1 MEAAV
6 PEVAA
11 APSIEAPQT
20 VPRGYGEAKMAID
33 GIMRRKTSFGAWRE
47 RYFRT
52 TRHELAYWSKTVEEI
67 KLTKAVRGRG
77 PYQYVPVGSPSE
89 TYDLRRPGLR
99 VVLTNDVIELRYGS
113 GEVLLDLRPESV
125 DETKRWYEVLGNI
138 VRFEASRAAR
148 VIGSL
153 EVEIDGVYLVGPA
166 ADKAE
171 RAAVTAQVKFDGA
184 TEASEGAIA
193 QRLRS
198 VLYENVHEE
207 EDKVSYAPL
216 SLSLARPCHRANASF
231 RVTLFAEE
239 MAQSMSSV
247 LAHAMGNNDSQKP
260 AAVASR
266 RISLFELQARD
277 SAVKQVASNLIGGRQ
292 VRKPDDDSYLSA
304 LEGDASQS
312 GPTAGPDGRPPRRG
326 FVFVP
331 IFEKEAKIEADG
343 IPDDRED
350 DKLAA
355 SRVVALL
362 HAKLRYR
369 ESLVAVVDPDGQ
381 ERFEYEFLEDE
392 DHDEARE
399 DAGKDEV
406 KHKDREI
413 GLEAMSIVLARLGL
427 VVEKLADL
435 KPDVFDW
442 DRPWVSAA
450 SWVATLVVCLG
461 LPYSASLALIPCV
474 MLAWLVFSLGSS
486 TQTRLAALEDAGK
499 VKRFDVNSDRQLA
512 TVRVAI
518 LKGTGLAAADL
529 AVLHGTDNSDPYV
542 AVFAQPGDPDAR
554 AIDAMAPTLVGITDV
569 KMDTLNP
576 AWCDDPATAR
586 GVDATKLT
594 TKQRLTLFGEP
605 GGSASA
611 PADFRVTWVHSDKTL
626 KGACWAF
633 PVLQEMT
640 ETGGGIVRVPRP
652 WTQQQAGVVFEVFDQ
667 NLVTNEA
674 FLGLARLDV
683 SELASHV
690 GEPRVYEIPLGPS
703 GIDKK
708 DRGPVNAH
716 LKRGRGLGT
725 LTVEATLEPVDD
737 ADLKRVNPRL
747 AAANRTLAADVF
759 ERKAFKGGLK
769 KKSRSAYGNVKEI
782 RRGLRSAY
790 ETVET
795 ATSMLE
801 RLWALMS
808 WDHPLKTLLVAFGL
822 VAGVIGC
829 SLVPN
834 NLICAGLMSKFFLTG
849 LVLKLR
855 GDDLTIVKK
864 VDASEIQL
872 KNLLRSLPNAP
883 QREQAFKSMRAL
895 YSAQALRND
904 ARAKIGLAFG
914 LRVRYQAY
922 VYCYKH
928 SRALSLPSWERE
940 YLVVAD
946 GALHFYASTQAA
958 TKHPAKNLKRKLF
971 LVPPPLGGAWQ
982 QDDALSHADRAA
994 LPAVGM
1000 PVFFV
1005 AVYSSTQRDLLSRG
1019 DVGNGAS
1026 TEGSRNERARA
1037 AKHCLAVK
1045 STQALDA
1052 IIAAVTAEATSASH
1066 NLGDAINH
1074 TRRPSVS
1081 NDGAAHR
1088 HRRPS
1093 LEWMRSTAVDSDGP
1107 TSINCLNTDAIYNS
1121 ITGLFAKPPSDAA
1134 STDASND
1141 ASNASQ

>member
-11 APSIEAPQT
+11 AASLEAPQT
-20 VPRGYGEAKMAID
+20 VPRGYGEPKMAID

-99 VVLTNDVIELRYGS
+99 VVLSNGVIELQFGS
-113 GEVLLDLRPESV
+113 GEVLLDLRPESFE
-125 DETKRWYEVLGNI
+125 DTKRWYEVLGNI

-153 EVEIDGVYLVGPA
+153 DVEIDGVYLVGPV
-166 ADKAE
+166 ADKTE
-171 RAAVTAQVKFDGA
+171 RAAVKAQIRYDGVMA
-184 TEASEGAIA
+184 ASEEAIA

-198 VLYENVHEE
+198 TLYENVHEE

-216 SLSLARPCHRANASF
+216 SLSFSRPCHRANASF

-239 MAQSMSSV
+239 MTQSVSSV
-247 LAHAMGNNDSQKP
+247 LAHAMGKKDTQKP
-260 AAVASR
+260 TAVASR
-266 RISLFELQARD
+266 RISLFELQARE
-277 SAVKQVASNLIGGRQ
+277 SSVSQVAANLCGARRK
-292 VRKPDDDSYLSA
+292 VRKLDDDSHLSA
-304 LEGDASQS
+304 LEGDASQAW
-312 GPTAGPDGRPPRRG
+312 PTAGPDGRAPRRG
-326 FVFVP
+326 FVFYP
-331 IFEKEAKIEADG
+331 IFEKEDKIEADG
-343 IPDDRED
+343 VPDDEKD

-392 DHDEARE
+392 DQDEARE
-399 DAGKDEV
+399 DKDEI
-406 KHKDREI
+406 KHKDREV
-413 GLEAMSIVLARLGL
+413 GLEALTIVLARLGL

-442 DRPWVSAA
+442 EQPWVSAA
-450 SWVATLVVCLG
+450 SWVATLVICLG

-474 MLAWLVFSLGSS
+474 MLAWLVFSLGAS

-499 VKRFDVNSDRQLA
+499 VKRLDDNADRQLA
-512 TVRVAI
+512 TVRIAV

-529 AVLHGTDNSDPYV
+529 AMLHGSDNSDPYV

-569 KMDTLNP
+569 KMNTLNP
-576 AWCDDPATAR
+576 AWCDDAAKGVNATR
-586 GVDATKLT
+586 LS
-594 TKQRLTLFGEP
+594 TKQRVTLFGEP
-605 GGSASA
+605 GSSASA

-652 WTQQQAGVVFEVFDQ
+652 WTQQHAGVVFEVYDQ

-674 FLGLARLDV
+674 FLGVARLDI

-703 GIDKK
+703 GMDKK
-708 DRGPVNAH
+708 DRGPVNTH
-716 LKRGRGLGT
+716 LKRGLGLGT
-725 LTVEATLEPVDD
+725 LTVEASLEPVDD
-737 ADLKRVNPRL
+737 ADLKRSNPRL
-747 AAANRTLAADVF
+747 AATNRALAADVF

-822 VAGVIGC
+822 VAGIAGC
-829 SLVPN
+829 CLVPN

-849 LVLKLR
+849 LVVKLR

-864 VDASEIQL
+864 VDSSEIQL

-904 ARAKIGLAFG
+904 AQAKISLAFG

-922 VYCYKH
+922 VYCYKQ
-928 SRALSLPSWERE
+928 SRALTLPSWERE
-940 YLVVAD
+940 YLVVVD

-958 TKHPAKNLKRKLF
+958 RKDPAKNLRRKLF

-994 LPAVGM
+994 LPADRM

-1005 AVYSSTQRDLLSRG
+1005 AVYASKHHDLLSG
-1019 DVGNGAS
+1019 IGNGAT
-1026 TEGSRNERARA
+1026 TEGEQGSA
-1037 AKHCLAVK
+1037 AKQCLAVK
-1045 STQALDA
+1045 SKQALDA
-1052 IIAAVTAEATSASH
+1052 IIAAVAAEATGANH
-1066 NLGDAINH
+1066 NLSEAVHN
-1074 TRRPSVS
+1074 TRRQSVS
-1081 NDGAAHR
+1081 TGGASQR

-1093 LEWMRSTAVDSDGP
+1093 LQWMRSTAVDGDDAS
-1107 TSINCLNTDAIYNS
+1107 SINCINTDAIYS
-1121 ITGLFAKPPSDAA
+1121 SLSRLFTKPPSEAAA
-1134 STDASND
+1134 SNDASND